1 MKIWLSIII
10 PVLNDAMALARTLHD
25 LRRSPMSPPA
35 EIIVV
40 DGASTDASVSAARA
54 MADRVIVGPRGR
66 ALQMNLGARHA
77 TGEYLW
83 FLHADSR
90 VPPDA
95 VAQLHRARADHCPWG
110 RFDVRL
116 DSRRPLLRTVG
127 LMMNW
132 RSRLTG
138 IATGD
143 QGLFIHRRLFEDLG
157 GFAPIAL
164 MEDIELTTR
173 LKRIHRPV
181 RLPGPLLTSPRRWEQ
196 GGAWRTIF
204 LMWRLR
210 LAYFLGA
217 DPEHLARHYYD

>member
-1 MKIWLSIII
+1 MESWLSIII
-10 PVLNDAMALARTLHD
+10 PVLNDATALKRTLRD
-25 LRRSPMSPPA
+25 LRDSHLAPGA
-35 EIIVV
+35 QIIVV
-40 DGASTDASVSAARA
+40 DGASTDASVSIART
-54 MADRVIVGPRGR
+54 MADRVIIGPRGR

-77 TGEYLW
+77 AGEYLW
-83 FLHADSR
+83 FLHADTR

-95 VAQLHRARADHCPWG
+95 LAQLSRARANNCPWG

-143 QGLFIHRRLFEDLG
+143 QGLFVHRRLFEDIG

-173 LKRIHRPV
+173 LKRIRRPV
-181 RLPGPLLTSPRRWEQ
+181 RLPGPLLTSARRWERD
-196 GGAWRTIF
+196 GAGRTIL

-217 DPEHLARHYYD
+217 DPEHLARRYY

>member
-1 MKIWLSIII
+1 MKSWLSIVI
-10 PVLNDAMALARTLHD
+10 PVLNDATALTRTLRD
-25 LRRSPMSPPA
+25 LRGSHLAPGA
-35 EIIVV
+35 QIIVV
-40 DGASTDASVSAARA
+40 DGASTDASVSVARA
-54 MADRVIVGPRGR
+54 MADRVILGPRGR
-66 ALQMNLGARHA
+66 AAQMNLGARHA

-83 FLHADSR
+83 FLHADTR

-95 VAQLHRARADHCPWG
+95 LAQLSRARANHCPWG

-143 QGLFIHRRLFEDLG
+143 QGLFVHRRLFEAIG

-164 MEDIELTTR
+164 MEDIELTAR
-173 LKRIHRPV
+173 LKRIRRPV
-181 RLPGPLLTSPRRWEQ
+181 RLPGPLLTSARRWERD
-196 GGAWRTIF
+196 GAWRTIL

-217 DPEHLARHYYD
+217 DPEHLARRYD